1 MALRLSFMRSRRGSN
16 STSRSSLVA
25 SHQCPLFL
33 SGAVIAFQNTK
44 TTCEIRVQ
52 SSFQTLQFP
61 SHTTVLPY
69 DNTFISSFFSASS
82 ANSTGLSRVPC
93 SRWCEHVSIIRVI
106 CGSMFYGQSPG
117 ASVSRSAPATRID
130 EQTRRL
136 REQTGQN
143 YNDSTFDANGTPIV
157 KRSVLPNLFFLCVS
171 APLREFTSFTWGYAC
186 VSKCE
191 SCLGIQSSVFFA
203 NFEEPQPHNSVNS
216 QRTLRFKKKAPREP
230 RPPGPYAQRTL
241 PDLVLTGA
249 ILSLA

>member
-1 MALRLSFMRSRRGSN
+1 MRWTGATRPSRL
-16 STSRSSLVA
+16 
-25 SHQCPLFL
+25 LFISAPPRHCVSQL
-33 SGAVIAFQNTK
+33 LSSGAMFAFRNTK
-44 TTCEIRVQ
+44 TGWKFRVQ
-52 SSFQTLQFP
+52 FSLQTLKSP